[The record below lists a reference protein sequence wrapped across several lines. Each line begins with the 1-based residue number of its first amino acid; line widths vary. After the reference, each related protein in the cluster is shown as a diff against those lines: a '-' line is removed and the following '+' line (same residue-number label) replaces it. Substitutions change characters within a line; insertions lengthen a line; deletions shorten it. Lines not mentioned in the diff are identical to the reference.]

1 MPKHTKNP
9 TKSTRRKTGRRK
21 LRHAKSANRRVH
33 ARTPDVKSVATVPTK
48 GDPIKGT
55 RIIFGTDGWR
65 GKIAEDYT
73 FDNVRRCAQGF
84 ADYLNAKYPSDQL
97 RRGVVIGGDRRFNSE
112 HFAAAAAEVLA
123 GNGIPV
129 HFCGGGVPTPVISF
143 SVKARNA
150 LGAINITASHNPP
163 TDNGFKV
170 RDENGAAVDPGG
182 LKKIERL
189 IPADVQS
196 VRRVPFDDGVASGAI
211 RHFSADEQYIG
222 HIKRLVD
229 LELIKN
235 AGINVLVDPMWGN
248 GAGWFSRLLAGG
260 KTHVEE
266 IHRERN
272 PMFPEMSRPEP
283 IPPNVDAG
291 LKRGREIGADVV
303 LITDGDADRCGLG
316 DENGQFID
324 QLRVYALLALY
335 LLEVRGER
343 GAIVKTL
350 STTSML
356 EALGKLYNVPV
367 YETGVGFKY
376 VAPKMLE
383 TNAMIG
389 GEESGGYAFRGHVPE
404 RDGILANLFLLDFMV
419 KTNLKPSQLLRKLFE
434 KVGEHHYGRIDKVV
448 QPHQRDGILAKLKT
462 DAPRQMAGI
471 DVVQTITTD
480 GFKFILKDG
489 SWVLIRF
496 SGTEPLIRFYAE
508 AESREKVD
516 ALLAAAIQH

>member
-1 MPKHTKNP
+1 MP
-9 TKSTRRKTGRRK
+9 
-21 LRHAKSANRRVH
+21 
-33 ARTPDVKSVATVPTK
+33 TPIT
-48 GDPIKGT
+48 
-55 RIIFGTDGWR
+55 FGTDGWR

-73 FDNVRRCAQGF
+73 FDNLRRCAQGF
-84 ADYLNAKYPSDQL
+84 ADYLKSKYPSDQL

-123 GNGIPV
+123 ANGIPV

-150 LGAINITASHNPP
+150 IGAINITASHNPP

-170 RDENGAAVDPGG
+170 RDENGGAIDPEG
-182 LKKIERL
+182 LKKIEQL
-189 IPADVQS
+189 IPPDAAGVK
-196 VRRVPFDDGVASGAI
+196 RIKFDDGVSSGMI
-211 RHFSADEQYIG
+211 RTFSADEQYIEQ
-222 HIKRLVD
+222 IKKLVD
-229 LELIKN
+229 LEPIKQ
-235 AGINVLVDPMWGN
+235 AGFKVLVDPMWGN
-248 GAGWFSRLLAGG
+248 GAGWFTRLLSGG
-260 KTHVEE
+260 KTQIIE
-266 IHRERN
+266 IHSERN
-272 PMFPEMSRPEP
+272 PIFPEMHRPEP

-291 LKRGREIGADVV
+291 LKKGKEIGADVV

-404 RDGILANLFLLDFMV
+404 RDGILANLYFLDFMV
-419 KTNLKPSQLLRKLFE
+419 RTKMKPSQLLRMLFE

-448 QPHQRDGILAKLKT
+448 EPHEKDGMLAKLKS
-462 DAPRQMAGI
+462 DAPKQLAGI

-480 GFKFILKDG
+480 GYKFMLRDG

-508 AESREKVD
+508 AASAQHVQ
-516 ALLAAAIQH
+516 ALLNAAVKH